1 LRSHFKTLIT
11 PVTDIN
17 SFFSSNGA
25 LAQVISGYNSRT
37 AQMEMAQ
44 AVDWAI
50 TNGQHLI
57 VEAGTG
63 TGKTFAY
70 LVPAILSGKK
80 IVVSTGTKNL
90 QEQLFYN
97 DIPILRKA
105 LTKEPFSATLLKGR
119 ANYLCTHRLD
129 YALSAHQH
137 LTKQEAYILGKIK
150 AWAKRTKTGDIAE
163 MTEVSESE
171 PLWYQATSTR
181 DNCLGQDCPDYSECF
196 VMKARRKAQEADVVI
211 VNHYLLCADWS
222 LREIGFGELLP
233 NADAIVIDE
242 AHQLANVASNFLG
255 LSLSAKQF
263 VDLSDDSLAAY
274 LEITHDMPDLKIA
287 CEKLKLAVKDVRL
300 AFGLELKKGEWQEL
314 ENQPQLYAALIHL
327 QKQLAVLTQQ
337 LEHAAERSKEL
348 ELCLKRA
355 EEMDAQLAAIVE
367 DKTNKTI
374 RWYETHKNSFT
385 LNSTPLDIAAA
396 FSAFMQQ
403 HQAAWIFTSATLSVA
418 GKFDYFS
425 KNLGLYN
432 VVSYRWE
439 SPFDYQSQALFY
451 HPKGL
456 PEATDPDFTDKI
468 VEFAIPVLQAS
479 QGRAFFL
486 FTSYKALNRAE
497 ELLQEKLDFP
507 LLVQGS
513 YPKTVLLERFKQHG
527 NAVLLG
533 TSSFWE
539 GVDVRGEAL
548 SCVIID
554 KLPFASPGDPVL
566 KARLEAMKKQG
577 RNAFFEYQ
585 LPTAAIALKQGVGRL
600 IRDVDDKGVLMV
612 CDPRLLKKGYG
623 QIFLNSVPPMRRT
636 RDIAEVVK
644 FFKS

>member
-1 LRSHFKTLIT
+1 
-11 PVTDIN
+11 
-17 SFFSSNGA
+17 
-25 LAQVISGYNSRT
+25 
-37 AQMEMAQ
+37 
-44 AVDWAI
+44 
-50 TNGQHLI
+50 
-57 VEAGTG
+57 
-63 TGKTFAY
+63 
-70 LVPAILSGKK
+70 
-80 IVVSTGTKNL
+80 
-90 QEQLFYN
+90 
-97 DIPILRKA
+97 
-105 LTKEPFSATLLKGR
+105 
-119 ANYLCTHRLD
+119 
-129 YALSAHQH
+129 
-137 LTKQEAYILGKIK
+137 
-150 AWAKRTKTGDIAE
+150 
-163 MTEVSESE
+163 
-171 PLWYQATSTR
+171 
-181 DNCLGQDCPDYSECF
+181 
-196 VMKARRKAQEADVVI
+196 
-211 VNHYLLCADWS
+211 

-233 NADAIVIDE
+233 NADVIVIDE

-274 LEITHDMPDLKIA
+274 LQITHDMPKLKTV
-287 CEKLKLAVKDVRL
+287 CEKLKLAVKDFRL
-300 AFGLELKKGEWQEL
+300 AFGVAVSKGEWQDID
-314 ENQPQLYAALIHL
+314 NQPRLHADLITL
-327 QKQLAVLTQQ
+327 QKQLAILTQQ
-337 LEHAAERSKEL
+337 LQPAAERSKEL
-348 ELCLKRA
+348 ELCFKRA
-355 EEMDAQLAAIVE
+355 EEMDAQLAAIIE
-367 DKTNKTI
+367 DKNHKSI

-396 FSAFMQQ
+396 FSAFMRQ

-418 GKFDYFS
+418 GNFDYFS
-425 KNLGLYN
+425 KNLGLNN

-439 SPFDYQSQALFY
+439 SPFDYPQQALFY

-456 PEATDPDFTDKI
+456 PAATAADFTDKI

-497 ELLQEKLDFP
+497 ELLKEKLDFP

-513 YPKTVLLERFKQHG
+513 YPKTVLLERFKKHG

-577 RNAFFEYQ
+577 RNPFMEYQ
-585 LPTAAIALKQGVGRL
+585 VPTAAIALQQGVGRL

-623 QIFLNSVPPMRRT
+623 QMFLDSVPPMRRT
-636 RDIAEVVK
+636 RDITDVVA
-644 FFKS
+644 FFET

>member
-1 LRSHFKTLIT
+1 M
-11 PVTDIN
+11 TDLN
-17 SFFSSNGA
+17 SFFQTDGA
-25 LAQVISGYNSRT
+25 LGQVISGYKPRT
-37 AQMEMAQ
+37 AQQEMAQ
-44 AVDWAI
+44 AVEWAI
-50 TNGQHLI
+50 THNQHLI

-80 IVVSTGTKNL
+80 IIVSTGTKNL
-90 QEQLFYN
+90 QEQLFNN
-97 DIPILRKA
+97 DIPTIRKA
-105 LTKEPFSATLLKGR
+105 LKEPFSATLLKGR
-119 ANYLCTHRLD
+119 ANYLCSHRLD
-129 YALSAHQH
+129 YAMSANQH
-137 LTKQEAYILGKIK
+137 LSNQEAQTLNKIK
-150 AWAKRTKTGDIAE
+150 LWSKRTKSGDIAE
-163 MTEVSESE
+163 MAEVSESD

-181 DNCLGQDCPDYSECF
+181 DNCLGQDCSDYESCF
-196 VMKARRKAQEADVVI
+196 LMKARRKAQDADVVI
-211 VNHYLLCADWS
+211 VNHHLLCADWS
-222 LREIGFGELLP
+222 LREIGVAELLP

-263 VDLSDDSLAAY
+263 LDLSDDSLTAY
-274 LEITHDMPDLKIA
+274 LEITHDMPDLKAA
-287 CEKLKLAVKDVRL
+287 CESLKLAVRDLRL
-300 AFGLELKKGEWQEL
+300 SFGVELKKGEWQDIEN
-314 ENQPQLYAALIHL
+314 NQPLYGDLITL
-327 QKQLAVLTQQ
+327 QKQLAALTKQ
-337 LEHAAERSKEL
+337 LECAAERSKEL
-348 ELCLKRA
+348 EQCFKRS
-355 EEMDAQLAAIVE
+355 EEMDAQFAAIIE
-367 DKTNKTI
+367 DKTHKSI
-374 RWYETHKNSFT
+374 RWYETHKASFT

-439 SPFDYQSQALFY
+439 SPFDYPSQALFY

-456 PEATDPDFTDKI
+456 PQATDADFTDKI
-468 VEFAIPVLQAS
+468 VEFAIPVLKAS
-479 QGRAFFL
+479 RGRAFFL

-497 ELLQEKLDFP
+497 ELLKEKLDFP

-513 YPKTVLLERFKQHG
+513 SPKTVLLERFKQHG

-554 KLPFASPGDPVL
+554 KLPFASIGEPVL
-566 KARLEAMKKQG
+566 KARLEAMKQQG
-577 RNAFFEYQ
+577 RNPFMEYQ
-585 LPTAAIALKQGVGRL
+585 VPTAAIALKQGVGRL
-600 IRDVDDKGVLMV
+600 IRDGEDKGVLMV
-612 CDPRLLKKGYG
+612 CDSRLLTANYG
-623 QIFLNSVPPMRRT
+623 KIFLGSVPPMRRT
-636 RDIAEVVK
+636 RELADVLK
-644 FFKS
+644 FFDSHSKI